1 MRLSVNILFTKQ
13 QVELR
18 GHEILNRL
26 STASMI
32 ASEQYSLVKS

>member
-13 QVELR
+13 QLQLR

-26 STASMI
+26 STVGRI
-32 ASEQYSLVKS
+32 ALEQ